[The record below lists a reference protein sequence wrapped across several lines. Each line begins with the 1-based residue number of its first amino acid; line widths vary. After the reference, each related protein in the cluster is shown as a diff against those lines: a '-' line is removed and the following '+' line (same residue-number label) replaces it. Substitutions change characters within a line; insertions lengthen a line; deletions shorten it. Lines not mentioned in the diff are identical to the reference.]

1 MAMTLPTIG
10 IPTYETTV
18 PSTGE
23 KIKYRPFLVKE
34 EKILLLAL
42 ESGDKRAQYRALKEI
57 LKNCIQTNLNIESL
71 AVFDVEY
78 LFIQI
83 RGKSVG
89 EVLEPIVVCPKCS
102 TQGKYKIDLN
112 DIAVNNKNKFEV
124 PYKVMLSD
132 NVGITLVYPSMKMVE
147 NVDPDQAVGSADTET
162 VFKIIVRCID
172 SIFDMDNS
180 YNPSDY
186 SEKDLISF
194 IETAPTENFK
204 KIVDFISNMPR
215 VEKDL
220 HFRCPSCGFEK
231 DMVLKGVEDF
241 FGSVSPTIA

>member
-1 MAMTLPTIG
+1 MALTLPTIG
-10 IPTYETTV
+10 IPTYETQI
-18 PSTGE
+18 PSTGQTV
-23 KIKYRPFLVKE
+23 KYRPFLVKE

-42 ESGDKRAQYRALKEI
+42 ESGDKKAQYRALKEI
-57 LKNCIQTNLNIESL
+57 LKNCIMTNVDIDTL

-102 TQGKYKIDLN
+102 TQGKYKINLT
-112 DIAVNNKNKFEV
+112 DIAVNDKNKV
-124 PYKVMLSD
+124 VTPYRIMLSD
-132 NVGITLVYPSMKMVE
+132 NVGITLVYPNMKMVE
-147 NVDPDQAVGSADTET
+147 NLDPDKAVGSADTET
-162 VFKIIVRCID
+162 VFKIIAKCID
-172 SIFDMDNS
+172 SIFDS
-180 YNPSDY
+180 EQTYNPSDY
-186 SEKDLISF
+186 TEKDLIGF

-220 HFRCPSCGFEK
+220 HFRCPKCAFEK
-231 DMVLKGVEDF
+231 EMVLKGVEDF